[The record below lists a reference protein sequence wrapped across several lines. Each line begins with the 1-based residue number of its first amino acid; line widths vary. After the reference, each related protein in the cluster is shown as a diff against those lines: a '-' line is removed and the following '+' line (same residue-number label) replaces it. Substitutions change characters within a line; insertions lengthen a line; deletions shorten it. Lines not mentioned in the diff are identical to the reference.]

1 MTKRFTSILDELD
14 YIAPK
19 NRDLMIE
26 SRAHQVIASF
36 THLVKLIEENYDA
49 ETALDLQKRLI
60 NSLRT
65 RDEEKFSRKIRALRR
80 DEGGSDGIF

>member
-1 MTKRFTSILDELD
+1 MTTKRFTSILDELD

-36 THLVKLIEENYDA
+36 ANLVKLIEESYDA
-49 ETALDLQKRLI
+49 ETAADLQKRLI

-65 RDEEKFSRKIRALRR
+65 LNEDKFSRKIRSLQKG
-80 DEGGSDGIF
+80 DSDGII

>member
-1 MTKRFTSILDELD
+1 MTKRFSSILDELD

-36 THLVKLIEENYDA
+36 ANLVKLIEESYDA
-49 ETALDLQKRLI
+49 DTAADLQKRLI

-65 RDEEKFSRKIRALRR
+65 LNEEKFSRKIRSLRK
-80 DEGGSDGIF
+80 GDGDGLI

>member
-1 MTKRFTSILDELD
+1 MTKRFSSILDELD

-26 SRAHQVIASF
+26 NRAHQVIASF
-36 THLVKLIEENYDA
+36 AHLVKLIEESYDA
-49 ETALDLQKRLI
+49 EIAADLQKRLV

-65 RDEEKFSRKIRALRR
+65 LNEEKFSRKIRSLRKGDG
-80 DEGGSDGIF
+80 DELI

>member
-14 YIAPK
+14 YVPQK
-19 NRDLMIE
+19 SRDLVIE

-36 THLVKLIEENYDA
+36 AHLMSLIEESYEPEVA
-49 ETALDLQKRLI
+49 ADLQKRLI

-65 RDEEKFSRKIRALRR
+65 MNEEKFSRKIRSLRKGV
-80 DEGGSDGIF
+80 DNEDV